1 MKRARARSA
10 GAGADSPFLRA
21 RLEWNDR
28 FHGLARG
35 KRNWQIVASALLLS
49 NTVLAGAL
57 AWLSTQSR
65 VTPFV
70 VEVDRLGQAAAFGPA
85 EKLRRTDERLL
96 RYQLG
101 TYVRDLRTVLSDAEA
116 QKELLTRAYA
126 YTRGPAVAFL
136 NQHFLEQNPFELARR
151 RRVGVETRSILR
163 LSDETWQIQWLETA
177 RSADGRTEDS
187 RGWQAVLTVEVDPP
201 SSTEAILTNPL
212 GLYVTEISWT
222 PTL

>member
-1 MKRARARSA
+1 MSRLRDKTARV
-10 GAGADSPFLRA
+10 GADPAFLRA

-49 NTVLAGAL
+49 NTVLVVAL
-57 AWLSTQSR
+57 AWLSLQSR

-70 VEVDRLGQAAAFGPA
+70 VEVDRLGQAVAFGPA
-85 EKLRRTDERLL
+85 EKLRKTDERLI

-101 TYVRDLRTVLSDAEA
+101 IYVRDLRTVLADAEA

-126 YTRGPAVAFL
+126 YTHGPAVAFL
-136 NQHFLEQNPFELARR
+136 NEHFTEHNPFEIARR
-151 RRVGVETRSILR
+151 RRVSVEVRSILP
-163 LSDETWQIQWLETA
+163 LSEDSWQIQWTEA
-177 RSADGRTEDS
+177 DRSADGRDGEH
-187 RGWQAVLTVEVDPP
+187 RAWQAVLGVEIDPP
-201 SSTEAILTNPL
+201 ETTEAILVNPL
-212 GLYVTEISWT
+212 GLYVTEINWT